1 MPTQFRFEHV
11 FRAPSVRALVD
22 AYFDLDHSVFQDKVA
37 QLTDRVVVESTES
50 ESLRK
55 VSWRV
60 ASLRP
65 LPVIARPFVTGGRLS
80 FQESMSW
87 DARTPDRVDMAVSP
101 EILGGRVQI
110 TGSYQLAVAGDG
122 QVHRLYQGAIT
133 AALKLV
139 GGRIERGILEA
150 FTEQMPAMA
159 DCTQRWLDGRR

>member
-1 MPTQFRFEHV
+1 VPTQFRFEHV
-11 FRAPSVRALVD
+11 FRAPSVRTLID

-37 QLTDRVVVESTES
+37 QLTDRVVVESTDTET
-50 ESLRK
+50 LRK

-65 LPVIARPFVTGGRLS
+65 LPVIARPFVAGGRLS

-87 DARTPDRVDMAVSP
+87 DARTPERVDMSVSP

-110 TGSYQLAVAGDG
+110 TGAYQLSMAGEG
-122 QVHRLYQGAIT
+122 QVRRMYEGQISAGLR
-133 AALKLV
+133 LV

-159 DCTQRWLDGRR
+159 DCTQRWLDGKA